1 MSGKE
6 DRYRAPAVRALCKIT
21 DVSVCVCLDVYVSLS
36 ECITDWLS
44 DPLVSCLWLEF
55 DLSLSQSA
63 MLQAIERYM
72 KQAIVA
78 RNPTVASAALVSSL
92 VSECVNVWARE
103 CVNGLADKLVCD
115 DGDFSFFQHLF
126 SKGSGEVVKR
136 WMNEAQEAANSDN
149 IMVQV
154 CPVILSNHLLLSL
167 TSLLPSSTT
176 QWACCTWYVST
187 IV

>member
-92 VSECVNVWARE
+92 EWVCECVSKR
-103 CVNGLADKLVCD
+103 VCEWV
-115 DGDFSFFQHLF
+115 G
-126 SKGSGEVVKR
+126 R
-136 WMNEAQEAANSDN
+136 
-149 IMVQV
+149 
-154 CPVILSNHLLLSL
+154 
-167 TSLLPSSTT
+167 
-176 QWACCTWYVST
+176 
-187 IV
+187 